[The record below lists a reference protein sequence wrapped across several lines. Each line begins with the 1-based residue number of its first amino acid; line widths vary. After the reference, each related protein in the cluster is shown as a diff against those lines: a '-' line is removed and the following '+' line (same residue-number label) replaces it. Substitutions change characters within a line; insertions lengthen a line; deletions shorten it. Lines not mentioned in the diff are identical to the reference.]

1 MADFNAP
8 QQQYPQQQQAPQQQV
23 PQQQAPASKGFG
35 GLGKSTWIII
45 AVLAA
50 VVLWCVSQYNG
61 LVSQEEDVEKYWANV
76 EAQYD
81 RRANLIP
88 NLVNTVKGYAKHE
101 EKVFT
106 EVTEARAAI
115 GKIQIDATNMTDEQI
130 EKFQKAQEQM
140 SGALSKLMAVSEAY
154 PELKANENFRD
165 LQSQLEGTENRI
177 TKAVTDYNNG
187 VQEYNTKV
195 RRFPAT
201 IFAGMFGFK
210 AKPHFKAKEGAE
222 NAPNV
227 SFE

>member
-8 QQQYPQQQQAPQQQV
+8 QQQAPQQQV
-23 PQQQAPASKGFG
+23 PQQQVPASKGFG

-45 AVLAA
+45 IVLAA
-50 VVLWCVSQYNG
+50 VVLWCVGQYNG